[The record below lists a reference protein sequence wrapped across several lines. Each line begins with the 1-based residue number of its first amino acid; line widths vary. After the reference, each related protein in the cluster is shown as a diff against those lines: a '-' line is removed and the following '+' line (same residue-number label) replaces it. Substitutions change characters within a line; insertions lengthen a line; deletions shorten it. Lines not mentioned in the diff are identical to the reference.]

1 MGSTSS
7 DKVSMM
13 WFVWASLLASVFI
26 YGVVGYIVTSDPS
39 EALNSE
45 VVPTLF
51 PIFVML
57 SVMILPLALFLRKM
71 MLYGPLENG
80 AIENLEQL
88 RARAFTPYMISWAL
102 SESVAIYGF
111 LLTFLSFN
119 MDYYFG
125 FTAWSIVLFAIFRPN
140 MGALE
145 EKFYRRHPELRN

>member
-1 MGSTSS
+1 MGSTNSNI
-7 DKVSMM
+7 SMM
-13 WFVWASLLASVFI
+13 WIVWGSLLASVFI
-26 YGVVGYIVTSDPS
+26 YGIVGYVVTAEPS

-45 VVPTLF
+45 IVPTLF
-51 PIFVML
+51 PILALL
-57 SVMILPLALFLRKM
+57 SVMILPLILFFRKM

-80 AIENLEQL
+80 AIETIEQL
-88 RARAFTPYMISWAL
+88 RTRAFTPYMVSWAL

-111 LLTFLSFN
+111 LLTFLSYN

-140 MGALE
+140 MAALE